1 MPNGRHVHFVKIPGG
16 PDVRT
21 DARPDSPGH
30 THMVFGV
37 ETGPPIRD
45 GLDHVHSVNMP
56 EEFDTSV
63 GLVTEGK
70 VEVGS
75 QVSGLAVGESR
86 SSKGVL
92 AGLGILGA
100 VVVGLALSER
110 RGARRDRFPPRLTG
124 LAGNRSTHHQRA
136 GALLPEV
143 EAALENVDRAF
154 RSDDCHN
161 ALSFLARSRGFLIR
175 ADENLRYAE
184 DEAARREIARL
195 INRVDFARS
204 RFANECI
211 RK

>member
-1 MPNGRHVHFVKIPGG
+1 MPNGRHVHYVNIPGG
-16 PDVRT
+16 TETRT

-45 GLDHVHSVNMP
+45 GMDHVHSVNMP
-56 EEFDTSV
+56 EEFDTTV
-63 GLVTEGK
+63 GLVTQGK

-75 QVSGLAVGESR
+75 QVSGLAIGDSR

-100 VVVGLALSER
+100 VVVGLAISER

-124 LAGNRSTHHQRA
+124 LAGNRRTHQRRA
-136 GALLPEV
+136 ELLLPEV
-143 EAALENVDRAF
+143 DAALENVDRAL
-154 RSDDCHN
+154 RSKDCEH
-161 ALSFLARSRGFLIR
+161 ALSFLSRSRGFLIR

-184 DEAARREIARL
+184 DEAARRRVAEL
-195 INRVDFARS
+195 INRIDFARS
-204 RFANECI
+204 RFANSCI
-211 RK
+211 RR